1 MSMGAP
7 MRGRANR
14 FILPI
19 VVTLLALGDGLLH
32 LRLIYI
38 LFRGRLWGSPSFG
51 GPPPGAPPRA
61 PGPPPGAPRG
71 KPPQAIP
78 FISLPLNELFL
89 LNCIGFVVLVLLFW
103 LALRQ
108 FGGWVWVV
116 DVALIAFTVVSIV
129 GWVRVGKP
137 NPMGYGHLAKGVEI
151 VLIVALLAHLA
162 YLLTRRSTGLR
173 TL

>member
-1 MSMGAP
+1 

-19 VVTLLALGDGLLH
+19 IVTLLALGDGLLH

-51 GPPPGAPPRA
+51 
-61 PGPPPGAPRG
+61 GPPPGAPRG